1 MRFYCT
7 AALLLNLALPAH
19 SATLFVSKTG
29 DGTNGLTW
37 PTAFQEIG
45 AAITA
50 SSTGDEIWVKGGRY
64 VENLTTTS
72 PITLLG
78 GFEGTEEIDERD
90 LRDPDENPTIIDGN
104 KLGSV
109 LVVNHDLQVDGLT
122 ITKGKGSGSGMR
134 VTGSRVELR
143 DVHLLANGENRNTG
157 RGGGRRSNP
166 CSVKR

>member
-7 AALLLNLALPAH
+7 AALLLNLALPAQ
-19 SATLFVSKTG
+19 SATLLVSKTG

-78 GFEGTEEIDERD
+78 GFEGTEEFDERD
-90 LRDPDENPTIIDGN
+90 LRNPEENPTIIDGN

-109 LVVNHDLQVDGLT
+109 LVVNHDLQVDGFT
-122 ITKGKGSGSGMR
+122 ITKGKGSGCLNA
-134 VTGSRVELR
+134 VVNSRAR
-143 DVHLLANGENRNTG
+143 IN
-157 RGGGRRSNP
+157 
-166 CSVKR
+166 